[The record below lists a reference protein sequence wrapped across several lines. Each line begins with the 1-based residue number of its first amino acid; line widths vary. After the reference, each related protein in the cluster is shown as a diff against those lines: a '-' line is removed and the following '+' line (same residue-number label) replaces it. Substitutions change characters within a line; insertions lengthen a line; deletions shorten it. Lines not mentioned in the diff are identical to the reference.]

1 MATQVKI
8 KTSMGDI
15 VIELDEEKAPKTVE
29 NFLHYVDSS
38 FYDSTIFHR
47 VINGFMIQC
56 GGMDSNMKE
65 KETQAPIEN
74 EANNG
79 LKNEAYTLA
88 MARTNDV
95 HSATSQFFINV
106 SNNDFLNFSSK
117 TPQGYGYCVFA
128 KVVEG
133 EPVVDKIKGVA
144 TRTSGFH
151 QDVPSETVIIE
162 NVTRI

>member
-133 EPVVDKIKGVA
+133 EPVVDNIKGVA